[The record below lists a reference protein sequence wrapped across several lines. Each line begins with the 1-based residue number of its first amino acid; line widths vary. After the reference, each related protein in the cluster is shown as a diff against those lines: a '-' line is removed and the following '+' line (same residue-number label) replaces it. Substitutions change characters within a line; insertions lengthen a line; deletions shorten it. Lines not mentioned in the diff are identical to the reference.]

1 MLTIYEMA
9 HAVPAF
15 LITYGG
21 VRAMFNH
28 EVGVYATIVVAT
40 VVLLGTWISLPMV
53 NDQIDLRIN
62 ARRSE

>member
-15 LITYGG
+15 LMTYGG
-21 VRAMFNH
+21 LRAMFNH
-28 EVGVYATIVVAT
+28 DVGIYATVVVASI
-40 VVLLGTWISLPMV
+40 VLLGTWISPPMV
-53 NDQIDLRIN
+53 DDQIDLRIN